1 VLGVRR
7 QGVGGHHPAPLRR
20 DLRRHVELVVTAV
33 LRELEGDQ
41 RQLLVG
47 LVAGISAIDNAQFYV
62 RDVEF
67 VFADLQTFGWILT
80 VVGALQLLVAVGI
93 FTGSDA
99 ARWAGIA
106 FAGLNMILQF
116 FFLPAYPFGSIM
128 IFFVDVIVIWGLLMY
143 GGSDRRSLRG

>member
-1 VLGVRR
+1 MASTKAPVPRPMADEASYDVDPGKGWVMFAGVMLGV
-7 QGVGGHHPAPLRR
+7 V
-20 DLRRHVELVVTAV
+20 AV
-33 LRELEGDQ
+33 LN
-41 RQLLVG
+41 
-47 LVAGISAIDNAQFYV
+47 LVAGIAAIDQAQFYV

-67 VFADLQTFGWILT
+67 VFADLKTFGWILT
-80 VVGALQLLVAVGI
+80 VVGAVQLLVVFGI
-93 FTGSDA
+93 FSGSDL
-99 ARWAGIA
+99 ARWAGIG

>member
-1 VLGVRR
+1 MASTKAPVPRPMADDASYDVDPGRGWVLFAGVMLGV
-7 QGVGGHHPAPLRR
+7 VA
-20 DLRRHVELVVTAV
+20 
-33 LRELEGDQ
+33 
-41 RQLLVG
+41 LLN
-47 LVAGISAIDNAQFYV
+47 LVAGIAAIDQAQFYV
-62 RDVEF
+62 RDVHF
-67 VFADLQTFGWILT
+67 VFADLKTFGWILT
-80 VVGALQLLVAVGI
+80 VVGALQLLVTVGI
-93 FTGSDA
+93 FAGNDA